1 MNDSPLDRAHGRKE
15 LLTAVAADEV
25 GRFAGLLSEL
35 LDTTL
40 LELLA
45 IDLDIL
51 LELPSDERLV
61 RQYLHGVEELTVT
74 IDHSPGVTTVQPD
87 DDLCLVF
94 LGSSDEIEA
103 RALQ

>member
-25 GRFAGLLSEL
+25 GRFAGFLSEL
-35 LDTTL
+35 LHATL

-51 LELPSDERLV
+51 FELSANEGFV
-61 RQYLHGVEELTVT
+61 REHLDGVEELTVP

-87 DDLCLVF
+87 DGSSPVF
-94 LGSSDEIEA
+94 LGSADPVA
-103 RALQ
+103 